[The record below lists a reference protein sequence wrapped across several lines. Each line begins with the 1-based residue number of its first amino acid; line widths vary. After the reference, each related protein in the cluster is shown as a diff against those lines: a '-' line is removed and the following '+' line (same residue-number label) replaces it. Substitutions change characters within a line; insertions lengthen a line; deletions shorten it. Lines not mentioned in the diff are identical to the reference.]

1 MSGVSAGSP
10 GPRLDGALF
19 DRVDA
24 HLAHADRELLDRYP
38 GERFVRRPIH
48 TVYVPASRFAPDTVA
63 QWGSRA
69 LALLDEHAFDP
80 AAFAGAFGIGADQA
94 AALRSRVRAKLV
106 AEPIEDL
113 RVDFEDGYGMPGD
126 DREDADARAAGRA
139 LANLAGPT
147 GPTGSTGLSG
157 PGSPSFLGIRF
168 KSLEAPTRR
177 RGLRTL
183 DLVLGEV
190 LASGPLPPG
199 WTVTLPKVTSVEQ
212 VEAMVI
218 VLEALESQYGLA
230 TGRLRFEVQVETAQA
245 ILGADGTALV
255 ARMVHAGA
263 GRVSGLH
270 YGTYDYSAGLGI
282 AAAYQSLEHPAA
294 DHAKAVMQLAAAGTG
309 VRVCDGS
316 TNVMPT
322 GPAQAVLAA
331 WQLHARL
338 VARALERGYYQG
350 WDMHPGHLPS
360 RYAATYRFYAD
371 GVEAACARV
380 RAYVDGTGLGVV
392 DEPATAQ
399 ALAAFLVRGLHCG
412 ALDPAEVSAATGLVQ
427 AGLDALLDR
436 RFTPT
441 AAGEGGRP

>member
-1 MSGVSAGSP
+1 VSASPSSP
-10 GPRLDGALF
+10 GLDPALL
-19 DRVDA
+19 DRVDT
-24 HLAHADRELLDRYP
+24 HLAQADRDLLARYP
-38 GERFVRRPIH
+38 GEQFVRRPIH
-48 TVYVPASRFAPDTVA
+48 TVYVPASRFAPDTLA
-63 QWGSRA
+63 QWGFQA
-69 LALLDEHAFDP
+69 LALLDEHAGDP
-80 AAFAGAFGIGADQA
+80 VAFARAFGVGPARA
-94 AALRSRVRAKLV
+94 EGLRARVRAKLTS
-106 AEPIEDL
+106 EPVEDL
-113 RVDFEDGYGMPGD
+113 RVDFEDGYGSPGD

-139 LANLAGPT
+139 LAGLAALAARQEPDGQPA
-147 GPTGSTGLSG
+147 PA
-157 PGSPSFLGIRF
+157 FLGIRF

-183 DLVLGEV
+183 DLVLAEV
-190 LASGPLPPG
+190 LAAGPLPPG
-199 WTVTLPKVTSVEQ
+199 WVVTLPKVTSVEQ

-218 VLEALESQYGLA
+218 VLEALESHYGLA
-230 TGRLRFEVQVETAQA
+230 AGRLRFEVQVETSQA

-282 AAAYQSLEHPAA
+282 AAAYQTLEHPAA

-309 VRVCDGS
+309 VRVSDGS

-322 GPAQAVLAA
+322 GAAEQVLAA

-338 VARALERGYYQG
+338 VGRALERGYYQG

-371 GVEAACARV
+371 GVDSACARV

-412 ALDPAEVSAATGLVQ
+412 ALDPAEVSAATGLVP
-427 AGLDALLDR
+427 AGLDALLHR
-436 RFTPT
+436 RFTPPT
-441 AAGEGGRP
+441 